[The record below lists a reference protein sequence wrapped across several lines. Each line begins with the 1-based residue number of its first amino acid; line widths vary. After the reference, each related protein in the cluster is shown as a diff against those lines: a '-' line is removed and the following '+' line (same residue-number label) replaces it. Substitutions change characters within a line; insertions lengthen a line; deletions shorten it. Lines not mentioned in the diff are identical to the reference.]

1 MTVKRTQ
8 WLLPV
13 LGPRQCLQSIA
24 SSSCFAE
31 AEASPLRPVCLV
43 CTESTAQTLAGPSC
57 PETWRQDT
65 ALQRGAQEVRSR
77 RKERGSSSE
86 GALSN
91 GSYFGLRFCFVA
103 LSCFL
108 LFCGAGD
115 LTQSP
120 MRVGQPSTGSSTEL
134 ESQTLVFLLNGSSTL
149 L

>member
-1 MTVKRTQ
+1 MKRTQ

-13 LGPRQCLQSIA
+13 LGPRQCLQSVT
-24 SSSCFAE
+24 SSSCLAE
-31 AEASPLRPVCLV
+31 AEASPLRPVHLV
-43 CTESTAQTLAGPSC
+43 CTEPIAQTPAGPSC

-65 ALQRGAQEVRSR
+65 ALQRGAREVRSR
-77 RKERGSSSE
+77 QKETGSSLE

-91 GSYFGLRFCFVA
+91 SGYFGLLFCC
-103 LSCFL
+103 SPCFL

-120 MRVGQPSTGSSTEL
+120 VRVGQPSTGSSTEL
-134 ESQTLVFLLNGSSTL
+134 EPQPLVFLLNGSSTL